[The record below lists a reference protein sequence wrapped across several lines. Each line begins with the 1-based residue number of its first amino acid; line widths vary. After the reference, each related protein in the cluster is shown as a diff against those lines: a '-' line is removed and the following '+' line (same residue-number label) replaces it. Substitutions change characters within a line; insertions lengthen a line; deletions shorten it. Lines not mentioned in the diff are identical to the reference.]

1 MRRLNQ
7 MTDNIKFAEDMAM
20 VILRNR
26 IGTKNP
32 TEAEIKKAIEETS
45 ILLPLQEIEKIV
57 VEKNIQSKMSWR
69 MDLGVMI
76 VDPAT
81 YKPWLSGRK
90 ASITSYYWNRYR
102 DFLLRD
108 KGWNENVTDALGDVS
123 DEILNLIGNPE
134 EKAVWKRKGLI
145 LGDIQSGKTSNY
157 IALCNKAA
165 DAGYKVVILLTGTL
179 ETLRKQTCL
188 LYTSDAADE

>member
-1 MRRLNQ
+1 